1 MIYDLQK
8 ASLTK
13 RLSAF
18 LFDFIIMAM
27 LVIGCALVIVR
38 IVDYD
43 SYLLKLEN
51 RVTSIQDSHGI
62 NELEEKYKNS
72 EDVRVVFSEYQYMLE
87 EERAA
92 LPEDA
97 KAAFDACI
105 EEMRNDT
112 EMAKINAMIMNLSLL
127 IPSFSF
133 LISYLILEF
142 AIPMFLQNGQTL
154 GKKIFALGVM
164 RTDCVKI
171 SPMILFVRTVLGKYT
186 IGTMVPIL
194 MLLSLLFGVPPLMPM
209 AVILLVLLL
218 QVVLFITTKTNS
230 FIHDSLAST
239 VVVDFQSQMI
249 FDSIEAK
256 NEYILRL
263 HAEDAEKAES
273 N

>member
-1 MIYDLQK
+1 
-8 ASLTK
+8 
-13 RLSAF
+13 
-18 LFDFIIMAM
+18 
-27 LVIGCALVIVR
+27 
-38 IVDYD
+38 
-43 SYLLKLEN
+43 
-51 RVTSIQDSHGI
+51 
-62 NELEEKYKNS
+62 
-72 EDVRVVFSEYQYMLE
+72 
-87 EERAA
+87 
-92 LPEDA
+92 
-97 KAAFDACI
+97 
-105 EEMRNDT
+105 
-112 EMAKINAMIMNLSLL
+112 
-127 IPSFSF
+127 
-133 LISYLILEF
+133 
-142 AIPMFLQNGQTL
+142 MFLQNGQTL

-263 HAEDAEKAES
+263 HAEDAEKAEI